1 MAADPGQGATAQIIP
16 QPIFL
21 RRVQVQ
27 TMIPSLSFRRVAFL
41 AAGLAALFSCGPT
54 QEVTGAEDGDEAAS
68 VTSNESALTSELSD
82 EATQPMSASAADL
95 AASAGT
101 RVGSHLQP
109 ASCFTRTVTG
119 STVVFVL
126 TDCTGPYGL
135 VHLTG
140 TLTAVYSRDAN
151 GGVDVTITGS
161 GVKANGAVIDLD
173 ATVVATQT
181 NGARG
186 CALSCEGTY
195 ELSYDP
201 GSECLTLNGTWTTT
215 VGLKTASTTIAN
227 YTRCKGTCPA
237 AGGSLVHVAR
247 TGAAVTVTY
256 DGSANASW
264 ASTNGKSG
272 TIALICSK

>member
-1 MAADPGQGATAQIIP
+1 
-16 QPIFL
+16 
-21 RRVQVQ
+21 
-27 TMIPSLSFRRVAFL
+27 MIPSLSFRRVAFL

-95 AASAGT
+95 AASAGD
-101 RVGSHLQP
+101 RVATHLAP
-109 ASCFTRTVTG
+109 AGCFTKTVSGATVT
-119 STVVFVL
+119 FVL

-140 TLTAVYSRDAN
+140 TLTAVYARDPA

-161 GVKANGAVIDLD
+161 GVKANGAVLDLN

-181 NGARG
+181 NGVRNATVTTHATGTGARG
-186 CALSCEGTY
+186 FALTREGTY
-195 ELSYDP
+195 DLSYDP
-201 GSECLTLNGTWTTT
+201 TAECLTLDGSWTTT

-237 AGGSLVHVAR
+237 AGGSLVHTTRA
-247 TGAAVTVTY
+247 GAAVTVTY
-256 DGSANASW
+256 DGSANAAW
-264 ASTNGKSG
+264 ASSNGKSG
-272 TIALICSK
+272 TLALTCSK

>member
-1 MAADPGQGATAQIIP
+1 
-16 QPIFL
+16 
-21 RRVQVQ
+21 
-27 TMIPSLSFRRVAFL
+27 MIPSLSFRRVAFL

-82 EATQPMSASAADL
+82 EASQPMSASAADL

-101 RVGSHLQP
+101 RVASHLQP
-109 ASCFTRTVTG
+109 ASCFTKTVTG

-181 NGARG
+181 NGVRNATVTTHASGTGARG
-186 CALSCEGTY
+186 FALSREGTY

-201 GSECLTLNGTWTTT
+201 AAECLTLNGTWTTT

-272 TIALICSK
+272 TIALTCSK